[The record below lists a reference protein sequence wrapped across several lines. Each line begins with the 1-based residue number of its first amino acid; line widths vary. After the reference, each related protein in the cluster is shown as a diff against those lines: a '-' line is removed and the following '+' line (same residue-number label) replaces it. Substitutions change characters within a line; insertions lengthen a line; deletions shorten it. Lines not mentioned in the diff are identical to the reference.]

1 MKKLIAIFF
10 LCTAPIMAQDKAKLN
25 LPAAVSIGDTV
36 SLNSYAVTLD
46 SAIVEL
52 QRQAAILSDL
62 AKQHKARAVL
72 LKRKR
77 TLILNL
83 IKTERK
89 AK

>member
-10 LCTAPIMAQDKAKLN
+10 LCTAPVMAQDKTKLN
-25 LPAAVSIGDTV
+25 LPVTVSISDTV
-36 SLNSYAVTLD
+36 SLNNYAVTLD

-52 QRQAAILSDL
+52 QRQAAMLSAL
-62 AKQHKARAVL
+62 AKQHRAKAVL

-77 TLILNL
+77 TLILGL
-83 IKTERK
+83 VKSERK

>member
-10 LCTAPIMAQDKAKLN
+10 LCTAPIMAQEKPS
-25 LPAAVSIGDTV
+25 LPTTVTIGDTV
-36 SLNSYAVTLD
+36 SLNNYVVTLD

-52 QRQAAILSDL
+52 QQQAAILSNL
-62 AKQHKARAVL
+62 AKQHRAKAGL

-83 IKTERK
+83 VKTERK